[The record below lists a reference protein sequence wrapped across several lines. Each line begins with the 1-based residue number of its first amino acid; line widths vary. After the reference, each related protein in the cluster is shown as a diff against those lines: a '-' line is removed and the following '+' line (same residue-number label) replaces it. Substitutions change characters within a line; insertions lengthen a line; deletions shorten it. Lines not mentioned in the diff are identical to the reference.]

1 MFQIV
6 AKSLRIASRTDA
18 RNTATKPCLP
28 READLPRL
36 NVPVGWG
43 GSLSAPPRRPSHR
56 LTPRATLAPPC
67 NP

>member
-1 MFQIV
+1 MFQII
-6 AKSLRIASRTDA
+6 AKSLRVASRTDA
-18 RNTATKPCLP
+18 PKPCLP

-43 GSLSAPPRRPSHR
+43 SLRTPRRQDRRST
-56 LTPRATLAPPC
+56 LRAPLAPC